1 MFTRYA
7 AFILFPLSL
16 ILSAMNADT
25 TYFQIEQG
33 SKLQIKGTSNVTD
46 FTCQCLESF
55 PKSQAQ
61 ITVTE
66 DGTKAKFSKTTLQ
79 IRTKKLD
86 CGNKPMNNDM
96 FNTLKAEEYPYVQ
109 IELLETRLT
118 PGKSLAK
125 TDIWMPI
132 EASVNFTIAGVTRK
146 ETLTIQGKKL
156 DELEYRFKSSKT
168 LLFTD
173 YGIKPPRALM
183 GLVKVANEITIELDL
198 TVTIQGQM

>member
-1 MFTRYA
+1 MFTRYF
-7 AFILFPLSL
+7 AFILFSL
-16 ILSAMNADT
+16 TLFLSAMKTDIA
-25 TYFQIEQG
+25 YFQIEQG

-46 FTCQCLESF
+46 FTCHCLESF
-55 PKSQAQ
+55 PKYQAQ

-96 FNTLKAEEYPYVQ
+96 FSTLKADEHPY
-109 IELLETRLT
+109 IEIQLIEAHQSH
-118 PGKSLAK
+118 GKSL
-125 TDIWMPI
+125 TLENNWIPL
-132 EASVNFTIAGVTRK
+132 EATVNFTIAGVTRK
-146 ETLTIQGKKL
+146 ETLAIQAKKT

-183 GLVKVANEITIELDL
+183 GLVKVANEITLELDL
-198 TVTIQGQM
+198 TVTIQAQM

>member
-1 MFTRYA
+1 MFTRYF
-7 AFILFPLSL
+7 AFILFSL
-16 ILSAMNADT
+16 TLLLSAMKTDT
-25 TYFQIEQG
+25 AYFQIEQG

-46 FTCQCLESF
+46 FTCHCLESF

-61 ITVTE
+61 ITVAE
-66 DGTKAKFSKTTLQ
+66 DGTKAKFSKTVLQ

-96 FNTLKAEEYPYVQ
+96 FSTLKAEEHPYIQ
-109 IELLETRLT
+109 IELIEARPST
-118 PGKSLAK
+118 GKSLILED
-125 TDIWMPI
+125 TWIPV
-132 EASVNFTIAGVTRK
+132 EATVNFTIAGVTHK
-146 ETLTIQGKKL
+146 ETLSIQGKKL

-198 TVTIQGQM
+198 TVTIQAQM